1 MRHLELQRVTLF
13 LAIRFAHLMDFL
25 EGTHISYLMNNS
37 KLHQAKVIVDYSPI
51 SAAQNAVMKVYAANG
66 TLVKTSSH
74 PNGLKT
80 TTASK
85 AQFATSLP
93 DITIKQVTANIMFT
107 DSWRNANLSN
117 PISVKLNLGQIIQPS
132 TPKSPISLH

>member
-1 MRHLELQRVTLF
+1 
-13 LAIRFAHLMDFL
+13 
-25 EGTHISYLMNNS
+25 MNNS